1 LYYYNFKNMKKVL
14 ICLCVSLSLS
24 LVTAARGV
32 VMRKF
37 SLFFALLFVFFVVS
51 CNVKKRSN
59 VNSSVI
65 TNEAVSDSLPV
76 FLFEGDALF
85 DTLSED
91 NIIESIKY
99 IPLSSEREAMMPKS
113 LIIRKFSKEFLAIE
127 FSGSPKQPKIF
138 DLNGNYIKDAFHIGR
153 GPNELSNLMTF
164 TANEKSNK
172 AYFLSFDKILSL
184 NMNDYSMSTRTIP
197 KPLENHVSFFW
208 FALNNGDL
216 VTNIVYPVEDFETNK
231 YPFLFVYDS
240 CFNKVKEHYYSHS
253 RDLYQNLISG
263 VTPPPCEA
271 WSISSSPNGGTFIDM
286 YSDTIYSILDGG
298 ELKPAYIISRGD
310 KYMPTIEEV
319 NYPADKKFKK
329 IYYRY
334 IVENDQYVILHY
346 AYDNKY
352 FVNIWNKQ
360 NGKLL
365 CHQEVSSMLFYPIDF
380 SIGGY
385 HGELY
390 VDYIT
395 SDNCI
400 YVAIPARD
408 LMEEIPGLKPDDNPV
423 IVEIKLK
430 DNYNPIKQ

>member
-1 LYYYNFKNMKKVL
+1 MSKVR
-14 ICLCVSLSLS
+14 C
-24 LVTAARGV
+24 
-32 VMRKF
+32 
-37 SLFFALLFVFFVVS
+37 LFFLFCLLFILACKNGSNNTVRVLMDDVADSMLVFSFED
-51 CNVKKRSN
+51 
-59 VNSSVI
+59 
-65 TNEAVSDSLPV
+65 EA
-76 FLFEGDALF
+76 FF
-85 DTLSED
+85 DTLSEE

-138 DLNGNYIKDAFHIGR
+138 DLTGNYIKDAFHIGR
-153 GPNELSNLMTF
+153 GPNELTNLMSF
-164 TANEKSNK
+164 TANEKSHK
-172 AYFLSFDKILSL
+172 AYFLSFAKILSL
-184 NMNDYSMSTRTIP
+184 NMNDYSMFTRKIP
-197 KPLENHVSFFW
+197 NSLENTETFDW
-208 FALNNGDL
+208 CALNNGDL
-216 VTNIVYPVEDFETNK
+216 VTKTSFPVEDFETNK

-263 VTPPPCEA
+263 VTPDPCET

>member
-1 LYYYNFKNMKKVL
+1 MSKVRCLIFLFCLLLILACKN
-14 ICLCVSLSLS
+14 
-24 LVTAARGV
+24 
-32 VMRKF
+32 
-37 SLFFALLFVFFVVS
+37 
-51 CNVKKRSN
+51 RSN
-59 VNSSVI
+59 NTVRVLMDDV
-65 TNEAVSDSLPV
+65 ADSILV
-76 FLFEGDALF
+76 FSFDDEALF

-99 IPLSSEREAMMPKS
+99 IPLSSEREAIMPEG
-113 LIIRKFSKEFLAIE
+113 LIIRKFSKEFLALE
-127 FSGSPKQPKIF
+127 GYLGTAKQSKIF

-153 GPNELSNLMTF
+153 GPNELTNFMSF

-184 NMNDYSMSTRTIP
+184 NMNDYSMFTRTIP
-197 KPLENHVSFFW
+197 NSLENTETFDW
-208 FALNNGDL
+208 CALNNGDL
-216 VTNIVYPVEDFETNK
+216 VTKTTFPVEDFETNK

-240 CFNKVKEHYYSHS
+240 CFNKVREHYYSHS

-263 VTPPPCEA
+263 VTPAPWEN

-319 NYPADKKFKK
+319 NYPAEKKGKK

-334 IVENDQYVILHY
+334 IIENDQYVILHY
-346 AYDNKY
+346 GYDNKC
-352 FVNIWNKQ
+352 FVNIWNKK

-365 CHQEVSSMLFYPIDF
+365 CHQEVRTLLYYPIDF

-385 HGELY
+385 HGELL

-400 YVAIPARD
+400 YVAIPARN

>member
-1 LYYYNFKNMKKVL
+1 MSKVR
-14 ICLCVSLSLS
+14 C
-24 LVTAARGV
+24 
-32 VMRKF
+32 
-37 SLFFALLFVFFVVS
+37 LFFLFCLLFILACKNGSNNTVRVLMDDVADSMLVFSFED
-51 CNVKKRSN
+51 
-59 VNSSVI
+59 
-65 TNEAVSDSLPV
+65 EA
-76 FLFEGDALF
+76 FF
-85 DTLSED
+85 DTLSEE

-271 WSISSSPNGGTFIDM
+271 WSISSSPNGATFIDM

>member
-1 LYYYNFKNMKKVL
+1 MSKVRCLIFLFCLLLILACKN
-14 ICLCVSLSLS
+14 
-24 LVTAARGV
+24 
-32 VMRKF
+32 
-37 SLFFALLFVFFVVS
+37 
-51 CNVKKRSN
+51 RSN
-59 VNSSVI
+59 NTVRVLMDDV
-65 TNEAVSDSLPV
+65 ADSILV
-76 FLFEGDALF
+76 FSFDDEALF

-99 IPLSSEREAMMPKS
+99 IPLSSEREAIMPER
-113 LIIRKFSKEFLAIE
+113 LIIRKFSKDFLAIE
-127 FSGSPKQPKIF
+127 FSGSAKRSKIF
-138 DLNGNYIKDAFHIGR
+138 DFNGNYIKDAFHIGR
-153 GPNELSNLMTF
+153 GPNELTNLMTF

-184 NMNDYSMSTRTIP
+184 NMNDYSMFTRTIP
-197 KPLENHVSFFW
+197 NSLENTETFDW
-208 FALNNGDL
+208 CALNNGDL
-216 VTNIVYPVEDFETNK
+216 VTKTTFPVKDFETNK

-240 CFNKVKEHYYSHS
+240 CFNKVREHYYSHS

-263 VTPPPCEA
+263 VTPSPCEA
-271 WSISSSPNGGTFIDM
+271 GKIASSPNGGTFIDM

-319 NYPADKKFKK
+319 NYPAEKKGKK

-346 AYDNKY
+346 GYDNKC

-365 CHQEVSSMLFYPIDF
+365 CHQEVRTLLYYPIDF

-385 HGELY
+385 HGELF

-408 LMEEIPGLKPDDNPV
+408 LMEEIPSLKPDDNPV

>member
-1 LYYYNFKNMKKVL
+1 MKYKSNLLRHEVVMCVNFIL
-14 ICLCVSLSLS
+14 IVTCLVSCKHRTNVAQPSVDSLSESDKL
-24 LVTAARGV
+24 
-32 VMRKF
+32 M
-37 SLFFALLFVFFVVS
+37 VFRFDDVPS
-51 CNVKKRSN
+51 
-59 VNSSVI
+59 
-65 TNEAVSDSLPV
+65 
-76 FLFEGDALF
+76 F
-85 DTLSED
+85 DTLSEE

-99 IPLSSEREAMMPKS
+99 IPLSSEREAIMPAN
-113 LIIRKFSKEFLAIE
+113 LIIRKFSKNFLAIE
-127 FSGSPKQPKIF
+127 FSGSAKQPKIF

-153 GPNELSNLMTF
+153 GPNELTNLMSF
-164 TANEKSNK
+164 TANEKSQK

-184 NMNDYSMSTRTIP
+184 NMNDYSMFTRKIP
-197 KPLENHVSFFW
+197 NSLENTETFDW
-208 FALNNGDL
+208 CALNNGDL
-216 VTNIVYPVEDFETNK
+216 VTQTTFPVEDFETNK

-240 CFNKVKEHYYSHS
+240 CFNKVREHYYSHS

-263 VTPPPCEA
+263 VTPFPSEA
-271 WSISSSPNGGTFIDM
+271 WNFSSSPNGGTFIDM

-298 ELKPAYIISRGD
+298 ELKPEYIISRGD

-319 NYPADKKFKK
+319 NYPAEKKFKK

-365 CHQEVSSMLFYPIDF
+365 CHQEVSSVLSYPIDF

-385 HGELY
+385 HGKLY

>member
-1 LYYYNFKNMKKVL
+1 MSKVR
-14 ICLCVSLSLS
+14 C
-24 LVTAARGV
+24 
-32 VMRKF
+32 
-37 SLFFALLFVFFVVS
+37 LFFLFCLLFILACKNGSNNTVRVLMDDVADSMLVFSFED
-51 CNVKKRSN
+51 
-59 VNSSVI
+59 
-65 TNEAVSDSLPV
+65 EA
-76 FLFEGDALF
+76 FF
-85 DTLSED
+85 DTLSEE

-99 IPLSSEREAMMPKS
+99 IPLSSEREAIMPEG

-184 NMNDYSMSTRTIP
+184 NMNDYSMFTRTIP
-197 KPLENHVSFFW
+197 NSLENHVSFDW
-208 FALNNGDL
+208 CALNNGDL
-216 VTNIVYPVEDFETNK
+216 VTKTSFPVEDFETNK